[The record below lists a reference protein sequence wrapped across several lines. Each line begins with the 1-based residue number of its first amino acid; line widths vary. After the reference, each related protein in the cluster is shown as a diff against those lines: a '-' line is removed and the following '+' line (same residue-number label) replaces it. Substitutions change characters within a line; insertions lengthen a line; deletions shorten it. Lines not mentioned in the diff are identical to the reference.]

1 MKHHYDTIVI
11 GAGIA
16 GCSTA
21 YFLKQKNQKVLL
33 VDKNGIASG
42 GSGAAGA
49 FFSPKVGINLPI
61 KQLSDEAFLFAHDL
75 YKKHFN
81 GHFFQSGILR
91 IPKDAKDA
99 QKFEIYRRYITLK
112 HEIYTPQM
120 LKELGIQS
128 DFEAILFPQAGICN
142 PSICEQ
148 MAQGIELDLSDI
160 KELYQE
166 NGFWICGKHSAK
178 NIVLA
183 TGYETDLL
191 DIRYMSIKGIWGNRG
206 DFKTDLKLDFSMHK
220 NISIS
225 ANFDGVIKIGATHEL
240 DVEEAIPCDDKSVT
254 GLLEKASS
262 LIDSSDFELIG
273 THCGM
278 RASNRDYM
286 PVVGKIID
294 VEYMLQN
301 SPNIL
306 DGRKYP
312 LKYIPNIY
320 VHNALGA
327 RGFVFA
333 LYCANELANHIA
345 TDKAIDARLDPDRLF
360 YNWIRKAK
368 YI

>member
-21 YFLKQKNQKVLL
+21 YFLKQLGQDVLL
-33 VDKNGIASG
+33 VDKKGIAGG

-49 FFSPKVGINLPI
+49 FFSPKVGIDLPI
-61 KQLSDEAFLFAHDL
+61 KQLSDEAFLFAFNL
-75 YKKHFN
+75 YKKHFSE
-81 GHFFQSGILR
+81 HFLQSGILR
-91 IPKDAKDA
+91 IPKDTKDA
-99 QKFEIYRRYITLK
+99 DKFEFYKKYITVE
-112 HEIYTPQM
+112 HELYTPQM
-120 LKELGIQS
+120 LKELGIKS
-128 DFEAILFPQAGICN
+128 DFEAILFPQAGICA

-148 MAQGIELDLSDI
+148 MAQDIDVDIIDI
-160 KELYQE
+160 KELHQE
-166 NGFWICGKHSAK
+166 NGLWICGKHSAK

-191 DIRYMSIKGIWGNRG
+191 DLRYMSIKGIWGNRG
-206 DFKTDLKLDFSMHK
+206 DFKTQLKLDLSMHK

-240 DVEEAIPCDDKSVT
+240 DVEEEIPCNERSVAE
-254 GLLEKASS
+254 LLEKASS
-262 LIDSSDFELIG
+262 LIDSSDFELLQ

-278 RASNRDYM
+278 RASNRDYT
-286 PVVGKIID
+286 PTVGKIID
-294 VEYMLQN
+294 VEYMLEN

-306 DGRKYP
+306 DGRRYP

-320 VHNALGA
+320 LHNALGA

-333 LYCANELANHIA
+333 PYCANELANHIA

-360 YNWIRKAK
+360 YNWVRKLK
-368 YI
+368 

>member
-21 YFLKQKNQKVLL
+21 YFLKQLGQDVLL
-33 VDKNGIASG
+33 VDKKGIAGG

-49 FFSPKVGINLPI
+49 FFSPKVGIDLPI
-61 KQLSDEAFLFAHDL
+61 KKLSDEAFLFAYDF
-75 YKKHFN
+75 YSEHFSE
-81 GHFFQSGILR
+81 HFLQSGILR
-91 IPKDAKDA
+91 IPKDVTDA
-99 QKFEIYRRYITLK
+99 QKFETYRRYITLK
-112 HEIYTPQM
+112 HEIYTPQR
-120 LKELGIQS
+120 LKKELGIQS

-148 MAQGIELDLSDI
+148 MAHGIEFELSDI
-160 KELYQE
+160 KELHQK
-166 NGFWICGKHSAK
+166 NGLWICGKHSAK

-183 TGYETDLL
+183 TGYETDLF
-191 DIRYMSIKGIWGNRG
+191 DMRYMSIKGIWGNRG
-206 DFKTDLKLDFSMHK
+206 DFKTQLKLDLSMHK

-240 DVEEAIPCDDKSVT
+240 DVKEVIPCDEKSVA

-262 LIDSSDFELIG
+262 LIDSSDFELTG
-273 THCGM
+273 MHCGM
-278 RASNRDYM
+278 RASNRDYT
-286 PVVGKIID
+286 PTVGKIID

-306 DGRKYP
+306 DGRRYP
-312 LKYIPNIY
+312 LRYIPNIY
-320 VHNALGA
+320 LHNALGA

-333 LYCANELANHIA
+333 PYCASELAQHIV
-345 TDKAIDARLDPDRLF
+345 TGKAIDARLDPDRLF
-360 YNWIRKAK
+360 YNWARKLK
-368 YI
+368 